1 MRYSGKGFS
10 GAIMT
15 LLAAGFLASGCS
27 GTEEVEMLDYSGGTN
42 VGMPNPFTSYN
53 TLEEAEQVV
62 GFSAGRS
69 FVPPANWNKP
79 PLVQVLDSYPDR
91 KKMLQVI
98 YVDDAQRNLYLRYS
112 RQFTTREMN
121 GDYNSYPVEKDID
134 INGQDVHVRGDRKGY
149 YNAEFF
155 CRGVSVTVLSD
166 LPLGEKDLATVC
178 TAK

>member
-27 GTEEVEMLDYSGGTN
+27 GTEEVEMLVYSGGTN

-149 YNAEFF
+149 YTAEFF